1 MKVMENRTL
10 SLEDI
15 KLLVG
20 KVHAAQQAGNY
31 ILFRYANYSIDVL
44 TMQGEISEE
53 KNWDKGFEMPVGYDS
68 DATKREYLECIAYLE
83 KLAGEEYDN

>member
-1 MKVMENRTL
+1 MENRTL

-44 TMQGEISEE
+44 TMQREISEE
-53 KNWDKGFEMPVGYDS
+53 KNCFEMPLGYDS

>member
-1 MKVMENRTL
+1 MMENRTL

-15 KLLVG
+15 KLLVE

-53 KNWDKGFEMPVGYDS
+53 KNWGKEFEMPLGYDS
-68 DATKREYLECIAYLE
+68 DATRREYNECILYLE
-83 KLAGEEYDN
+83 KLAGEEHDN

>member
-1 MKVMENRTL
+1 MENRTL

-53 KNWDKGFEMPVGYDS
+53 KNWDKGVEMPLGYDS

-83 KLAGEEYDN
+83 ELAGEEYDN

>member
-1 MKVMENRTL
+1 MENRTL

-31 ILFRYANYSIDVL
+31 ILLDML
-44 TMQGEISEE
+44 TIQ
-53 KNWDKGFEMPVGYDS
+53 
-68 DATKREYLECIAYLE
+68 
-83 KLAGEEYDN
+83 

>member
-1 MKVMENRTL
+1 MENRTL

-53 KNWDKGFEMPVGYDS
+53 KTGIRALRCLWVMILMQRNENTLNVSHISK
-68 DATKREYLECIAYLE
+68 
-83 KLAGEEYDN
+83 N

>member
-53 KNWDKGFEMPVGYDS
+53 KNWDKGFEMPLILMQRNENTLNVS
-68 DATKREYLECIAYLE
+68 HISK
-83 KLAGEEYDN
+83 N

>member
-1 MKVMENRTL
+1 MMENRTL

-15 KLLVG
+15 KLLAE
-20 KVHAAQQAGNY
+20 KVYEAQQTGNY
-31 ILFRYANYSIDVL
+31 VLFRLSNHSVDILA
-44 TMQGEISEE
+44 MQGEISEE
-53 KNWDKGFEMPVGYDS
+53 KNWDKGFEMPLGYDS